1 MFYKINQFL
10 KDYFAFN
17 RTERKGVWLLFV
29 LLIVALAIP
38 FILDFLPNKLTE
50 VDMQDTKRVQDLQT
64 SLKIKEKEAKF
75 HSFDSFHDNSSKEH
89 YAFDATK
96 PAHYFSFDPN
106 TASESQLE
114 ELGIPKWLVKRVLN
128 YRSKGGKFYKK
139 EDLQRIYS
147 FPPALYASLS
157 SYITLPEKSA
167 GFTPFA
173 KTAEPN
179 VDKSV
184 IKESYKPVSF
194 DLNRADTNDLKKI
207 KGVGSK
213 LAFRIINYRD
223 KIGGFYDETQL
234 REVYGLD
241 SLVVQETLKYGFV
254 KNPVLRK
261 IKINE
266 ITAEDFKHF
275 YLKFYVVKAIV
286 AYRQQ
291 HGKFSSRKDLENI
304 KVLDAKSLDKI
315 APYLEF

>member
-29 LLIVALAIP
+29 LLIIALAIP
-38 FILDFLPNKLTE
+38 FVLDFLPDAISE
-50 VDMQDTKRVQDLQT
+50 VDTQDAKRVQALQA
-64 SLKIKEKEAKF
+64 SLEIKEKEAKF
-75 HSFDSFHDNSSKEH
+75 HSFDAFHDHSSKEH
-89 YAFDATK
+89 YAFEASK
-96 PAHYFSFDPN
+96 PAHYFPFDPN
-106 TASESQLE
+106 TASETQLE

-139 EDLQRIYS
+139 EDLQRIYN
-147 FPPALYASLS
+147 FPPALYTSLS
-157 SYITLPEKSA
+157 SYITLPEKSV
-167 GFTPFA
+167 GFNSFA
-173 KTAEPN
+173 KNTESN
-179 VDKSV
+179 VDKSAV
-184 IKESYKPVSF
+184 KESYKPVSF

-207 KGVGSK
+207 KGIGSK

-223 KIGGFYDETQL
+223 KIGGFYEETQL
-234 REVYGLD
+234 KEVYGLD
-241 SLVVQETLKYGFV
+241 SSVVQETLKFAYV
-254 KNPVLRK
+254 KNPILRK

-275 YLKFYVVKAIV
+275 YLKSYVVKAIV

-304 KVLDAKSLDKI
+304 KVLDVKSLDKI

>member
-1 MFYKINQFL
+1 MFYQINRFL
-10 KDYFAFN
+10 KNFFAFN
-17 RTERKGVWLLFV
+17 KTERKGVWLLFI

-38 FILDFLPNKLTE
+38 FILDFLPDSSSE
-50 VDMQDTKRVQDLQT
+50 VDTQDAKKVKELQAA
-64 SLKIKEKEAKF
+64 LDIREKESKF
-75 HSFDSFHDNSSKEH
+75 HSFDNYHDNSSKEH
-89 YAFDATK
+89 YAFDASK
-96 PAHYFSFDPN
+96 PTHYFPFDPN
-106 TASESQLE
+106 TASEGQLE

-139 EDLQRIYS
+139 EDLQRIYD
-147 FPPALYASLS
+147 FPPALYISLS
-157 SYITLPEKSA
+157 SYITLPEKSV
-167 GFTPFA
+167 GFNSFA
-173 KTAEPN
+173 KNAESN
-179 VDKSV
+179 VDKSAV
-184 IKESYKPVSF
+184 QESYKPVSF

-207 KGVGSK
+207 KGIGSK

-223 KIGGFYDETQL
+223 KIGGFYEETQL
-234 REVYGLD
+234 KEVYGLD
-241 SLVVQETLKYGFV
+241 SSVVQETLKFAYV

-266 ITAEDFKHF
+266 ITPEDFKHF
-275 YLKFYVVKAIV
+275 YLKSYVVKAIV